1 MNESCWNKCDCF
13 LVCDLIWQTGTLTVK
28 CFRLCWLFIG
38 NIKAPTEPTRASA
51 VTQNTRQTR
60 PGLHCSIKPEKGRE
74 NCPFFNGCFE
84 VKRIIISLEVLK
96 FPRRNPTV
104 LLVLRLLSFYTF
116 DRLPGASLTP
126 KLMANGEKVKRKT
139 WLIIAITPADTNYQ
153 WL

>member
-1 MNESCWNKCDCF
+1 MCTWINNLKYLPAEETRAVCCCF
-13 LVCDLIWQTGTLTVK
+13 SGALKPQQSEQELRYPK
-28 CFRLCWLFIG
+28 YPS
-38 NIKAPTEPTRASA
+38 NPTRPS
-51 VTQNTRQTR
+51 Q
-60 PGLHCSIKPEKGRE
+60 LHQGSE
-74 NCPFFNGCFE
+74 NCPPFNGCFE

-116 DRLPGASLTP
+116 DRLPGASITP
-126 KLMANGEKVKRKT
+126 KLMANGEKVKGKT

>member
-1 MNESCWNKCDCF
+1 MFS
-13 LVCDLIWQTGTLTVK
+13 LINNLKYLSLPTKETL
-28 CFRLCWLFIG
+28 CLCCLLFIR
-38 NIKAPTEPTRASA
+38 NTEAPVEPTGASS
-51 VTQNTRQTR
+51 VTQNTRQIQQ
-60 PGLHCSIKPEKGRE
+60 GLHSSITALKGSE

-116 DRLPGASLTP
+116 DRLPGASITP
-126 KLMANGEKVKRKT
+126 KLMANGEKVKGKT